1 MREMPDPYVLA
12 FLLVIGVL
20 LLLFYSRLLAAV
32 RGGALCIHGLNG
44 TQEMLGNKYICDS
57 VRIELLLL
65 VPFYALTL
73 VVAGV
78 SQAGYWWTLAALF
91 AFLLLRKIVISLMG
105 WLGSRQAAFR
115 AVERT
120 GYTVAVLVMLA
131 SVPALLVGWLVP
143 EAPRWLLWVL
153 LALPPAAGLFIYYLR
168 GRSLLLQTEFS
179 SFFWVLYL
187 CGLEILPI
195 CVVVNRLI
203 NGN

>member
-1 MREMPDPYVLA
+1 MRELPDPYVLA
-12 FLLVIGVL
+12 FLLVAGVSL
-20 LLLFYSRLLAAV
+20 LLCYNRLLAAV
-32 RGGALCIHGLNG
+32 RGGGLCLHGLNG

-78 SQAGYWWTLAALF
+78 SNAGYWWTLAGLLVLWLF
-91 AFLLLRKIVISLMG
+91 RKIVISLMG

-115 AVERT
+115 AVERA
-120 GYTVAVLVMLA
+120 GYTFAVLVMLA
-131 SVPALLVGWLVP
+131 SVPALLLGWL
-143 EAPRWLLWVL
+143 APDAPDWLRWTL
-153 LALPPAAGLFIYYLR
+153 LALPAAAGLVFYFLR
-168 GRSLLLQTEFS
+168 GRALLLQTEFS